1 VALVRTAKQAAAWV
15 DRVGIALLLAKADIV
30 LPSLW
35 EAVKGDR
42 EQTWA
47 IRDADGSFVEWSA
60 EMGVVWRL
68 KDELPER
75 GLACVGKHL
84 GAGVTCISPRTL
96 PLLYALTGRTGA
108 PDDFRAELDGLEL
121 ELAEAVLAEGP
132 RSGPELRTLVGAPK
146 PAVERSLARLQ
157 RRLVLTNGGLVE
169 REQGWPAVALDLVAR
184 AWELPAL
191 PSEDEA
197 RRELAQ
203 LVLDAT
209 GELTAAD
216 LAAALGWRRN
226 AAAAVLDEV
235 AESREGGGFRI
246 WARPDRASRLAW

>member
-1 VALVRTAKQAAAWV
+1 VATVRTAKQAAAWL
-15 DRVGIALLLAKADIV
+15 DRVGIALLLVKADIV

-47 IRDADGSFVEWSA
+47 VRDAAGDFVEWSA

-68 KDELPER
+68 KDELPAR

-84 GAGVTCISPRTL
+84 GAGVTCISPSAL
-96 PLLYALTGRTGA
+96 PLLYALTGRAGT
-108 PDDFRAELDGLEL
+108 PEDFRTELDGLEL
-121 ELAEAVLAEGP
+121 ELAEAVRDGGP
-132 RSGPELRTLVGAPK
+132 LSGPELRTLVGAPK

-157 RRLVLTNGGLVE
+157 RRLVLTSAGLVE
-169 REQGWPAVALDLVAR
+169 RERGWPAVALDLLPR
-184 AWELPAL
+184 AWELPVL
-191 PSEDEA
+191 PSADEA
-197 RRELAQ
+197 RRQLAR
-203 LVLDAT
+203 LVLDTA

-216 LAAALGWRRN
+216 LAAALGWRRK

-235 AESREGGGFRI
+235 AEGRDGSGFRI
-246 WARPDRASRLAW
+246 WTRH

>member
-1 VALVRTAKQAAAWV
+1 MALVRTAKQAAAWL
-15 DRVGIALLLAKADIV
+15 DRAGIALLLAKADVV

-47 IRDADGSFVEWSA
+47 VRDADGAFVEWSA

-68 KDELPER
+68 KDELPAR

-84 GAGVTCISPRTL
+84 GAGVTLVSPRAL
-96 PLLYALTGRTGA
+96 PLLYALTGRPGA
-108 PDDFRAELDGLEL
+108 PDDFRGELDGLER

-132 RSGPELRTLVGAPK
+132 LAGPELRALVGAPK
-146 PAVERSLARLQ
+146 PAAERALARLQ
-157 RRLVLTNGGLVE
+157 RRLVLTSAGLVE
-169 REQGWPAVALDLVAR
+169 RDRGWPAVALDLVPR

-191 PSEDEA
+191 PAEDEA
-197 RRELAQ
+197 RRGLAG
-203 LVLDAT
+203 LVLEAA

-216 LAAALGWRRN
+216 LAGALGWRRTL
-226 AAAAVLDEV
+226 AAAVLDEV
-235 AESREGGGFRI
+235 AESRQGGGFRI
-246 WARPDRASRLAW
+246 WARV